1 MYKFSYK
8 VFSIYFSKYLGAGL
22 LTLFIK
28 FLSRYPSFWYFLQA
42 YTKLITINTTFV
54 WQWPEIWSGTSCFRV
69 IKLEKNFFPIKI
81 HFNHNYYKTVTPS
94 LTLLVERELEMDIIK
109 KKKRVVWEFL
119 ISNIFYVL
127 FHKKRCTWAYSV
139 VLQLKV

>member
-54 WQWPEIWSGTSCFRV
+54 SQWPEIWSGTSCFRV

-109 KKKRVVWEFL
+109 KKKKSSMR
-119 ISNIFYVL
+119 ISY
-127 FHKKRCTWAYSV
+127 
-139 VLQLKV
+139 